1 MPHKNRPLF
10 AVIAAAALCASLIPG
25 PAASAQANRPDAPE
39 FPAGVQWLNTD
50 RPLSLRELR
59 GKFVLLDFWTYCCI
73 NCMHIIPDLK
83 KLEAKY
89 PDELVVIGVHSAKFK
104 NEKESNNIREAILRY
119 EIEHPVVND
128 SEMTIWNTWGVS
140 SWPTIALIDPDGK
153 VVGMKPGEGVFEPVD
168 GILKQ
173 LVPKFEAAKK
183 IDHKRIKLVLEKDN
197 KPKSVLSYP
206 GKLAVDTKGGR
217 LFFTDSDHNRIVV
230 SSLTGAIQDVIGEG
244 TPGLKDGDFATAR
257 FFRPQ
262 GICYDAIHDALY
274 IADTENHAV
283 RKVDLKKNS
292 VTTLAGNG
300 KQAMEYPPTG
310 GTGTNVA
317 LSSPWD
323 VLVRGDMLYVA
334 MAGTHQLWTINLQN
348 LAARP
353 FAGTARENIVDGPLK
368 EANFAQPSGLTTDG
382 THLFVADSEVS
393 AIREVGLTGS
403 ATVQTLIGQG
413 LFEFGDIDGA
423 YPSARLQHPLGVA
436 YNPADG
442 FVYVADTYNHKV
454 KRVDPKTKKLE
465 TVVGTGQPGMADGPA
480 KRAGLNEPAGLAWV
494 GDKLYIMDT
503 NNHMIRVYHPDTKTV
518 STLKLTNL
526 DRLAKKTMPQFHG
539 KEVRV
544 AEQSIAATATT
555 LDITVQLPAGTKFNL
570 DAPFSITAQSDKP
583 DAVTVGAVNIAKPT
597 KTISIPITA
606 KSGQATITVD
616 LSLNYCAEGNE
627 GLCYFKEI
635 RAVVPVRVEA
645 GGRGSALVTVTL

>member
-1 MPHKNRPLF
+1 MSHPNRALLSLF
-10 AVIAAAALCASLIPG
+10 AAAAVFVSLIPV

-89 PDELVVIGVHSAKFK
+89 PTELVVIGVHSAKFK
-104 NEKESNNIREAILRY
+104 NEKESSNIREAILRY
-119 EIEHPVVND
+119 EIGHPVVND
-128 SEMTIWNTWGVS
+128 ADMSIWSTWGVN
-140 SWPTIALIDPDGK
+140 SWPTVALIDPDGK
-153 VVGMKPGEGVFEPVD
+153 VVGMKSSEGVFEPVD
-168 GILKQ
+168 GVLKQ
-173 LVPKFEAAKK
+173 LIPKFEAEKK
-183 IDHKRIKLVLEKDN
+183 IDHKRFKFVLEKDN

-217 LFFTDSDHNRIVV
+217 LFFTDSDHNRVV
-230 SSLTGAIQDVIGEG
+230 ISSLTGAIQEVIGEG
-244 TPGLKDGDFATAR
+244 TPGLKDGSFATAQ

-262 GICYDAIHDALY
+262 GVCYDPARDALY

-283 RKVDLKKNS
+283 RKVELAKKS
-292 VTTLAGNG
+292 VSTLAGTG
-300 KQAMEYPPTG
+300 QQAKDYPPLP

-323 VLVRGDMLYVA
+323 VLVRGDLLYVA
-334 MAGTHQLWTINLQN
+334 MAGTHQLWTINLRDQ
-348 LAARP
+348 AARS
-353 FAGTARENIVDGPLK
+353 FAGTGRENIMDGALP

-393 AIREVGLTGS
+393 AIREVGLAG
-403 ATVQTLIGQG
+403 AAKVQTLIGQG
-413 LFEFGDIDGA
+413 LFEFGDVDGA
-423 YPSARLQHPLGVA
+423 YPAARLQHPLGVA

-442 FVYVADTYNHKV
+442 YIYVADTYNHKI

-465 TVVGTGQPGMADGPA
+465 TVVGTGQRGLADGPA
-480 KRAGLNEPAGLAWV
+480 KTAGLSEPAGLVWL
-494 GDKLYIMDT
+494 GDKLYIADT
-503 NNHMIRVYHPDTKTV
+503 NNNIIRVYHPDTKSVT
-518 STLKLTNL
+518 TLKLTNL
-526 DRLAKKTMPQFHG
+526 DRLAKKTMPAFHG

-544 AEQSIAATATT
+544 AEQAIAATATT
-555 LDITVQLPAGTKFNL
+555 LDITVQLPAGTKFNAE
-570 DAPFSITAQSDKP
+570 APFSISAQSDKP
-583 DAVTVGAVNIAKPT
+583 DAVAVGALNISKAA

-606 KSGQATITVD
+606 KAGQATITVD

-645 GGRGSALVTVTL
+645 GGRSNALVTVSL